1 MNTLAV
7 MCIAFTRHKPSSSYA
22 KYVIIWSDEYG
33 TIGTRWGKADVY
45 LPSKV
50 LESDCHPIPVF
61 FQRKD
66 VRKLQQER

>member
-1 MNTLAV
+1 M
-7 MCIAFTRHKPSSSYA
+7 PSLSYTALMPLTTEA
-22 KYVIIWSDEYG
+22 KYDIIGLSEYG
-33 TIGTRWGKADVY
+33 TIGTRWGKADIY